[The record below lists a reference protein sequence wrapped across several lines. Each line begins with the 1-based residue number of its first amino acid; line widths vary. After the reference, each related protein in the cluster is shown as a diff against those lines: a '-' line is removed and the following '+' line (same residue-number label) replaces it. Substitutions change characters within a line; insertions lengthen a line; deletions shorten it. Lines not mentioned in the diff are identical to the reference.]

1 MSIARAVL
9 VGTIDQEPEKRFTPQ
24 NIAVTSFWISVP
36 GKLLPSG
43 QPSPA
48 SKVKVTCW
56 RGMAETAGQLQ
67 KGQTIMVEGKLT
79 LPSYQEPAGGVPR
92 KHFEVEVSALSVLP
106 GGLPTP
112 LVAQGSAQQSGGQAS
127 FNAGQPAAYAS
138 APMGNA
144 TPPQQG
150 ASYGTPSGSMD
161 DDLYTVE
168 DIPF

>member
-36 GKLLPSG
+36 GKPLPSG
-43 QPSPA
+43 QLAPE

-79 LPSYQEPAGGVPR
+79 LPSHQEPAGGVPR
-92 KHFEVEVSALSVLP
+92 KHFEVEANALSVLP

-112 LVAQGSAQQSGGQAS
+112 LLAQQAANPPAAA
-127 FNAGQPAAYAS
+127 FNAAQQPAYS
-138 APMGNA
+138 APAAA
-144 TPPQQG
+144 TSAG
-150 ASYGTPSGSMD
+150 YGHTSD